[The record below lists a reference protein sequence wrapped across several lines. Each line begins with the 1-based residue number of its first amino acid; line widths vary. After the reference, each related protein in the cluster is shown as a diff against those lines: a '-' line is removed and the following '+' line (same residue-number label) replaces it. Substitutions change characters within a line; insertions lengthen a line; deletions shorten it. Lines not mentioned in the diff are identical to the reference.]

1 MLQTVIPTLQRAA
14 DRWEKL
20 WRATVSQLGEE
31 ELRMSGLVR
40 HSYEFC
46 WLAKAMLQ
54 HSLDGKDGTV
64 PFYQRIG
71 HDSPKELH
79 DFVRVLRGL

>member
-1 MLQTVIPTLQRAA
+1 MLQAAMPALQRAA
-14 DRWEKL
+14 DRWEEL
-20 WRATVSQLGEE
+20 WRATVGLLGDE

-40 HSYEFC
+40 HSDEFC

-54 HSLDGKDGTV
+54 HSRDGKDGTV
-64 PFYQRIG
+64 PYYQRIG

-79 DFVRVLRGL
+79 DFVRLLRGL